1 MEFSGKRVII
11 SGGAGFI
18 GRALVERLSA
28 LGAQITVVSRDEDKH
43 LSLRREFPEVR
54 TRICDIRDLDLLR
67 RLTEGH
73 DFGIWA
79 ASLKQIETCT
89 QNPQIAKEVILDG
102 ALNQRRVSE
111 EHLEA
116 AVFVSTDKSR
126 APTTL
131 YGYLKGAAGESFV
144 AGSQIARLSTAV
156 YGNVWNSTGS
166 LIPAIWHALANDR
179 ELTLFSPD
187 MTRFMI
193 DASEAVQV
201 LLDALEFNACYVLPR
216 LEAFRVRE
224 VFELYAEEFGLRY
237 RLGKPRPA
245 EKIHELL
252 ATAEELPRLRW
263 IDRGQRGF
271 YVVDPCAEGPG
282 VEDFPTGRYS
292 SADHVVPKE
301 RLRAL
306 LEERN
311 YFRA

>member
-1 MEFSGKRVII
+1 MII

-18 GRALVERLSA
+18 GRALVRRLTSI
-28 LGAQITVVSRDEDKH
+28 GARITVISRDEDKH
-43 LSLRREFPEVR
+43 LNLRREFPEVE

-67 RLTEGH
+67 QHSAGH
-73 DFGIWA
+73 DVGIWA

-89 QNPQIAKEVILDG
+89 QNPQMAKEVILDG

-116 AVFVSTDKSR
+116 AVFISTDKSR

-144 AGSQIARLSTAV
+144 AGSKVARLSTAI

-166 LIPAIWHALANDR
+166 LIPAIWDALAHER
-179 ELTLFSPD
+179 ELTLFSPE

-193 DASEAVQV
+193 DADEAVQI
-201 LLDALEFNACYVLPR
+201 LLDALDFNGAYVLPR
-216 LEAFRVRE
+216 LEAFRVRD
-224 VFELYAEEFGLRY
+224 VFELYGEAFGLRY
-237 RLGKPRPA
+237 RLGQPRPS

-252 ATAEELPRLRW
+252 ATREELPRLRW
-263 IDRGQRGF
+263 IDRGERGF
-271 YVVDPCAEGPG
+271 YLVDPVAAGAGIE
-282 VEDFPTGRYS
+282 FPNGHYS
-292 SADHVVPKE
+292 SADHLVSKE
-301 RLRAL
+301 RLREL